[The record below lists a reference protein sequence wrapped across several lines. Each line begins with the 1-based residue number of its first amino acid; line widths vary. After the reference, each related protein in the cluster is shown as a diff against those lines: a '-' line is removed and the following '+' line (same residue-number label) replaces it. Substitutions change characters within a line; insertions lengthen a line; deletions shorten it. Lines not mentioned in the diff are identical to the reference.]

1 MPDVAEKMS
10 LLENAMMKLAYSQMN
25 TEVEIRKLSQEMSEF
40 KDEMKDFKDEMS
52 DFKNEMTDFKDE
64 MSSFKRESEADR
76 KRMNKQWGDLANKMG
91 TIVEDIVVP
100 NIAGVALKY
109 FHCSDVDDLMVR
121 RFKRSR
127 TDKSKK
133 REFDVIA
140 VCDDKVIFNET
151 KATPRISYI
160 DSFSEFIDSGEFFEY
175 FPEYKEKEIIPVFSS
190 LYIRD
195 DIVDY
200 ITKKGIYAM
209 AMRDDT
215 MDILNAADVSKDL

>member
-10 LLENAMMKLAYSQMN
+10 LLEDAMMKLAYSQMN
-25 TEVEIRKLSQEMSEF
+25 TEVEIRKLSQEMTEF
-40 KDEMKDFKDEMS
+40 KDEMSE
-52 DFKNEMTDFKDE
+52 FKDE

-91 TIVEDIVVP
+91 TIVEDIVAP

-109 FHCSDVDDLMVR
+109 FQCSDVDDLMVR
-121 RFKRSR
+121 RFKRSL